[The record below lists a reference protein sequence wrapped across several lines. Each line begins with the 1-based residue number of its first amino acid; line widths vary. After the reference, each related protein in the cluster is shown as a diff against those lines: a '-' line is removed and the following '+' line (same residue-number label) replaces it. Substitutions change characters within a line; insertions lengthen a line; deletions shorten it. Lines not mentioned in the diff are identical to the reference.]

1 MATYIVGDIQGC
13 YSELMELLNQVGFS
27 HKSDSLWC
35 VGDIVARGPDSKA
48 AIDFFLN
55 SGSSVNTV
63 LGNHDLNLL
72 AILLGARE
80 VNPKD
85 KLEAV
90 ISSSRRLDY
99 IDWIRQQPLLHH
111 FNHHNTLLCHA
122 GVYPLWSTE
131 QAAEHANEVE
141 QLLTSDDMPRLV
153 NQMFSNQPS
162 NWRSSLSG
170 FDRYRFIINAFT
182 RMRFCS
188 KTGELDFHRKNHPR
202 IDTDAQWK
210 PWFELSHSNDRI
222 VFGHWAALMGETQN
236 TKYIGLDTG
245 CVWGQH
251 MTLFHLEEAKYFTQ
265 PALSQL

>member
-1 MATYIVGDIQGC
+1 MATYLVGDIQGC
-13 YSELMELLNQVGFS
+13 YAELMELLDEVGFS
-27 HKSDSLWC
+27 SKTDSLWC

-48 AIDFFLN
+48 ALDFFVD
-55 SGSSVNTV
+55 SGAAVNTV

-72 AILLGARE
+72 AVLMGSRE

-85 KLEAV
+85 KLNAIV
-90 ISSSRRLDY
+90 SSTRRLDY
-99 IDWIRQQPLLHH
+99 IDWIREQPLLHH
-111 FNHHNTLLCHA
+111 FEQHNTLLSHA
-122 GVYPLWSTE
+122 GIYPFWSTA
-131 QAAEHANEVE
+131 QAKTLASEVTQSLKSDAMPSLVEH
-141 QLLTSDDMPRLV
+141 
-153 NQMFSNQPS
+153 MFSNQPN
-162 NWRSSLSG
+162 NWCSSLSG